1 MKSIKEMKFVAAV
14 FTAVFMLT
22 GVMLVSGAQA
32 QDVEVDVVEVV
43 EVVEVSAC
51 TSQENVPCTQ
61 ICGPIPTDEFKA
73 GGTHYMEMT
82 QSRQLNLLSGKSV
95 DFSAPCEMGS
105 KAVSGGYSFL
115 PDGSTI
121 DMDEIRI
128 TSMQSRTDAANGL
141 DNWVV
146 SIYREKSGA
155 VDNCINVEVRALCV
169 K

>member
-1 MKSIKEMKFVAAV
+1 MKSFKEIRFAASV
-14 FTAVFMLT
+14 FTAVFMLA
-22 GVMLVSGAQA
+22 GVLFVSTAQA
-32 QDVEVDVVEVV
+32 HEVEVEVI

-51 TSQENVPCTQ
+51 TSQEGVPCTQ
-61 ICGPIPTDEFKA
+61 ICGPMITNEFSS
-73 GGTHYMEMT
+73 GHVNFMEMT

-95 DFSAPCEMGS
+95 DFTAPCEPGS

-128 TSMQSRTDAANGL
+128 TSQGPKNDAESGGSYT
-141 DNWVV
+141 V
-146 SIYREKSGA
+146 SIYREQSGA
-155 VDNCINVEVRALCV
+155 VDNCVNVEVRALCV

>member
-1 MKSIKEMKFVAAV
+1 MSKFNLFAAV
-14 FTAVFMLT
+14 FSALMLFF
-22 GVMLVSGAQA
+22 GSQFVSDAQA
-32 QDVEVDVVEVV
+32 HDVEVEVVEV
-43 EVVEVSAC
+43 EVVEVSEC

-61 ICGPIPTDEFKA
+61 ICGPKISNEFKA

-82 QSRQLNLLSGKSV
+82 QSRQLNLLSGQSV
-95 DFSAPCEMGS
+95 DFTAPCEPGS
-105 KAVSGGYSFL
+105 MAVSGGYSFL

-121 DMDEIRI
+121 DMDEIRM
-128 TSMQSRTDAANGL
+128 TSQRANNDASAPN
-141 DNWVV
+141 NSWIV